1 MRPLEIWMKAIMPKA
16 PTIGYPHAGLSTH
29 EDDLRNLDTNL
40 QREKGGENPDST
52 PGMTKK
58 DIIEFTWTSDD
69 IFCHYVGQQSKRDN
83 KSSH

>member
-40 QREKGGENPDST
+40 
-52 PGMTKK
+52 
-58 DIIEFTWTSDD
+58 
-69 IFCHYVGQQSKRDN
+69 
-83 KSSH
+83 